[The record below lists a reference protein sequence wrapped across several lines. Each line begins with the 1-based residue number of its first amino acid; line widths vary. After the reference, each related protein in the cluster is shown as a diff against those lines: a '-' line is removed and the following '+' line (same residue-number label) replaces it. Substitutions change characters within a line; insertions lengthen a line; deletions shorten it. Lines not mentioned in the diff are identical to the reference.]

1 MMTFKHTDPRHAT
14 GIGSPQDGAMNMG
27 DGKMLA
33 DRVALVTGGGGEIGG
48 AIAERFGREGAKVLV
63 ADIDPGKAE
72 AVAARVRAAGGDAQS
87 AECNVADPAHAER
100 AVGRAVGAFGRLTT
114 LVNVAA
120 TVIPDGNAETLSL
133 DDWNKTLAVN
143 LTGAFLMCKFAIPEI
158 RKAGGGTIVNIT
170 SQLGQIGVP
179 RKSPYSTSKAA
190 LIQLSKCLAVDYA
203 QDNIRV
209 NSLSPGAIDT
219 ARSLRHFGTR
229 ENANKARGP
238 LHLLGRTGRV
248 DEIAAGAAFLAS
260 DESSFMTGADLLLDG
275 GYLAFKGSLET
286 DKR

>member
-1 MMTFKHTDPRHAT
+1 MSERLL
-14 GIGSPQDGAMNMG
+14 
-27 DGKMLA
+27 LA
-33 DRVALVTGGGGEIGG
+33 GRVALVTGGGGEIGG
-48 AIAERFGREGAKVLV
+48 AIVERFAREGAKVV
-63 ADIDPGKAE
+63 AADVDPAKAE
-72 AVAARVRAAGGDAQS
+72 AVAARVRANDGEARSIA
-87 AECNVADPAHAER
+87 CNVADPTHVER
-100 AVGRAVGAFGRLTT
+100 AVRQAVDAFGKLTT

-120 TVIPDGNAETLSL
+120 TVIPDGNAESLSI

-143 LTGAFLMCKFAIPEI
+143 LTGPFLMAKYAIPEI

-203 QDNIRV
+203 RDNIRV

-229 ENANKARGP
+229 ENANKVRGP

-248 DEIAAGAAFLAS
+248 EEIASGAVFLAS
-260 DESSFMTGADLLLDG
+260 DESSFMTGTDLLLDG
-275 GYLAFKGSLET
+275 GYLAFKGSMET
-286 DKR
+286 GKQ